1 MMRVWVSLAFAASL
15 LAFGPAQAAAPVPE
29 QAAFDAAVAR
39 FGPNDDRALLAEI
52 QLATA
57 FAVRDDYTAA
67 VVHLEH
73 FRDVMIARDGQDS
86 PEALMVIGALAP
98 AKAYAGDRDGALAT
112 AAEAYRRALPRGAD
126 DPVVIVVRGG
136 YGTALSLAGR
146 YEDAVP
152 HLTAAY
158 QGMIKFMGP
167 TSVPTR
173 QMGAVLVE
181 ANQGA
186 GLMSDA
192 LTIRRQI
199 AAPPG
204 PRADKAEQLLAAGNQ
219 LDLLIEEYRY
229 AEARDLGETLIPRFL
244 AGYGPD
250 NSRTLQA
257 RAALSTAYDNLG
269 MRVQATALRREVYEA
284 YKRLRGPD
292 DLMTFTHGEML
303 AHYSWKS
310 PDPAE
315 RAQATALMRDIMQR
329 RARIQG
335 PTAPPVMLDLLVLA
349 NMSLNMAAADG
360 VTPAGKAAYR
370 QAFEDLRAADKRLAA
385 DPAQAKSRT
394 ALMINLLLGLQ
405 DINEG
410 RGEAAYWRLKYSGQ
424 VARERS
430 LDRRV
435 ASTQASALAELMQY
449 RQTFLGQV
457 RAGWQWAH
465 QP

>member
-1 MMRVWVSLAFAASL
+1 MRVWAFLAFAASL
-15 LAFGPAQAAAPVPE
+15 LAFGPAQAAAPLPE
-29 QAAFDAAVAR
+29 RAAYDAAVAR
-39 FGPNDDRALLAEI
+39 FGATDDRTLLAEI

-57 FAVRDDYTAA
+57 LATRDDYKAA
-67 VVHLEH
+67 VIHLEH
-73 FRDVMIARDGQDS
+73 FRDVMVARDGENS
-86 PEALMVIGALAP
+86 PEALMVVGALAP
-98 AKAYAGDRDGALAT
+98 AKAYAGDREGALAT
-112 AAEAYRRALPRGAD
+112 AAEAYRRALPRGPN

-158 QGMIKFMGP
+158 EGMIRLMGP
-167 TSVPTR
+167 TAVPTR
-173 QMGAVLVE
+173 QVGALLVE

-204 PRADKAEQLLAAGNQ
+204 PRADQAEQLLAAGNQ
-219 LDLLIEEYRY
+219 LDLLLDEHRY
-229 AEARDLGETLIPRFL
+229 PEARDLGETLIPRFV
-244 AGYGPD
+244 ASYGPD
-250 NSRTLQA
+250 HTRTLQA
-257 RAALSTAYDNLG
+257 KAALSTAYDNLG
-269 MRVQATALRREVYEA
+269 LWAPSLALRREVYEA
-284 YKRLRGPD
+284 YVRLRGPD
-292 DLMTFTHGEML
+292 DLLAFSHGEML
-303 AHYSWKS
+303 AHYGWKS
-310 PDPAE
+310 PDSTE
-315 RAQATALMRDIMQR
+315 RAQSIALMRDIMQR
-329 RARIQG
+329 RARVQG
-335 PTAPPVMLDLLVLA
+335 PTAPPVLLDLLALA
-349 NMSLNMAAADG
+349 NMSLNAAEADG
-360 VTPAGKAAYR
+360 LTPAGKAAYR

-394 ALMINLLLGLQ
+394 ALMINMLIGLQ

-410 RGEAAYWRLKYSGQ
+410 RGEAAYWRMKYSGQ

-435 ASTQASALAELMQY
+435 ASNQASSLAELVQY
-449 RQTFLGQV
+449 RHLFLGQI
-457 RAGWQWAH
+457 RAGWMWAH